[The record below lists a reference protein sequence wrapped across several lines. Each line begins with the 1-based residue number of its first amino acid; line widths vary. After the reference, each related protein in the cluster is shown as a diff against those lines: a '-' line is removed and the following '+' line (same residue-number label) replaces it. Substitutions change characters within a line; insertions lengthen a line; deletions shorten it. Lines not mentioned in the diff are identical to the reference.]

1 MAFPS
6 PAKDYAEGRISLD
19 KELIQHPGA
28 TYFFRMENDSMLQAF
43 IPPGA
48 LLVVD
53 YAETPKDRSIVLAA
67 VNGEFIIRYLRQNGE
82 RAWLAAANPRIPEIR
97 MDGVMDITIVG
108 VVIGVLIQHEKLPAH
123 VRAC

>member
-6 PAKDYAEGRISLD
+6 PAKDYEENRISLD
-19 KELIQHPGA
+19 KEVIRHPGA
-28 TYFFRMENDSMLQAF
+28 TYFFRMENESMLQAF

-53 YAETPKDRSIVLAA
+53 YAETPRDRNIVLAT
-67 VNGEFIIRYLRQNGE
+67 VNGEFVIRYLRQNGE
-82 RAWLAAANPRIPEIR
+82 RAWLQPANPRTPEIKLN
-97 MDGVMDITIVG
+97 DGLDVVLVG
-108 VVIGVLIQHEKLPAH
+108 VVIGILIQHEKLPAH